1 MVHNNQR
8 TRIGRFK
15 ALLAAFVHLM
25 ALHGEPDVDYPEFI
39 DGEAVEDNG
48 HVSEGDSENESESNK
63 NPPMHRPPDRAA
75 RRRATQAMLTKAYEN
90 GAFIDGTTVFTFTA
104 QPQSSSMST
113 TTTYDATFED
123 RNGRKK
129 NVFVGLFRA
138 ASGGGNPSTRKI
150 PRTSHML
157 AYTHHTT
164 HIQPY
169 SPCADWGPSWRYVW
183 PHGATPSWK
192 STFGW
197 QAKAVSNNDVDPD
210 NRFVPTDF
218 CGAISNL
225 TKTALLKASSHC
237 IDLRGWFFRTNPAMA
252 TAPPNTVA
260 YARDLFALHIVTP
273 DMTPHQT
280 ITAPDSRD
288 HHDAPTPH
296 ARNAGPMASW

>member
-1 MVHNNQR
+1 MDHNKQR
-8 TRIGRFK
+8 NRIGRFK
-15 ALLAAFVHLM
+15 ALLTAFVHLM
-25 ALHGEPDVDYPEFI
+25 ALHGEPDTDYPEFI
-39 DGEAVEDNG
+39 DGEAVEANRS
-48 HVSEGDSENESESNK
+48 VSGSDSENESESNE
-63 NPPMHRPPDRAA
+63 NPPLHRPPDRAA
-75 RRRATQAMLTKAYEN
+75 RRRATKAMLTKAYEN

-157 AYTHHTT
+157 AYAHHTT
-164 HIQPY
+164 HIQLY
-169 SPCADWGPSWRYVW
+169 SLCADWGPSWRYVW
-183 PHGATPSWK
+183 PHGVTPSWK
-192 STFGW
+192 STMGW
-197 QAKAVSNNDVDPD
+197 QAKAVSNSDVDPD

-218 CGAISNL
+218 CAAISNL
-225 TKTALLKASSHC
+225 TKTALLKASTHC
-237 IDLRGWFFRTNPAMA
+237 SNLRGWFIRSNSAMA

-280 ITAPDSRD
+280 IAAPDTRD
-288 HHDAPTPH
+288 HHNAPTPL
-296 ARNAGPMASW
+296 ARNAGPMAS